1 MLSEPSTL
9 YHEDPIGICL
19 PKTNRSSISV
29 RLVLIPKIFGL
40 PCARCFEDVNVGMIA
55 EMRDAETMA
64 AAVTAADRPPHFLR
78 ISNNAADDRSHYRHL
93 PGDQQIRL
101 APALTLYAFSQ
112 RLLPRISG
120 GRILPT
126 AAYQ

>member
-64 AAVTAADRPPHFLR
+64 AAVTAAEPATSFSTCIQTTLQTIDRIIDTFR
-78 ISNNAADDRSHYRHL
+78 VISKSDWL
-93 PGDQQIRL
+93 QL
-101 APALTLYAFSQ
+101 
-112 RLLPRISG
+112 
-120 GRILPT
+120 
-126 AAYQ
+126 